1 MQAAQQ
7 SLSGALAVS
16 QEVNNAVNNAASL
29 GVTFAGTDVGT
40 GLSQIAKIIQARKT
54 LGATRQIFFVAQT
67 GFDTHTN
74 ELTTQAGLLS
84 NLSAALVAFNTAM
97 NNLGVSNNVVT
108 FTESD
113 FGRTFQPNGTG
124 GTDHGWGGHHLV
136 MGGAVKGGQ
145 LYGTFPTQ
153 QLGGPSDSGSRGT
166 WIPTTSTD
174 QYCAAL
180 AKWFGVSAASDMAMV
195 FPNLVNFGGN
205 MLGCI

>member
-1 MQAAQQ
+1 
-7 SLSGALAVS
+7 
-16 QEVNNAVNNAASL
+16 
-29 GVTFAGTDVGT
+29 
-40 GLSQIAKIIQARKT
+40 
-54 LGATRQIFFVAQT
+54 
-67 GFDTHTN
+67 
-74 ELTTQAGLLS
+74 
-84 NLSAALVAFNTAM
+84 M

-145 LYGTFPTQ
+145 IYGTFPTQ

-180 AKWFGVSAASDMAMV
+180 AKWFGVRQRRIWRWC
-195 FPNLVNFGGN
+195 FPTW
-205 MLGCI
+205 